1 VGLEA
6 WGVGFGIRV
15 CRLWVAGCGS
25 QVAGC
30 RLRVA
35 GCGSRVAGCGLRV
48 AGCESMGQRTL
59 RMSARASSDLMRAAV
74 ALSAATFRI

>member
-1 VGLEA
+1 MGVGLEA

-15 CRLWVAGCGS
+15 CRLWVAGCRL

-30 RLRVA
+30 RLW
-35 GCGSRVAGCGLRV
+35 VAGCGLRV